1 MPVDWQTPLDQ
12 GTRQNAGAGRPLE
25 LMHTRPEP
33 FAFVRAPVAK
43 ICGRNN
49 EWSAC
54 SPQLAITARGL
65 QVGMTPCGEIAL
77 NPYKQDIFPHR
88 RVIKSAL
95 VSYIID
101 AMKER

>member
-1 MPVDWQTPLDQ
+1 
-12 GTRQNAGAGRPLE
+12 
-25 LMHTRPEP
+25 
-33 FAFVRAPVAK
+33 
-43 ICGRNN
+43 
-49 EWSAC
+49 
-54 SPQLAITARGL
+54 LAITARGL